1 MNRTRI
7 LLALAAIPCILHS
20 ALAKRRDLMHRYNV
34 MSGLWTAIL
43 NPVGGPQRSVGAG
56 VRLLTLLCLTN
67 LLLLTACRTT
77 PPATREPGP
86 APAPDTGAPEP
97 IPTPDPGE
105 PMAVVV
111 RPSSVITNSLQHVT
125 YKFELPRKPERGY
138 IIEESLDGEE
148 WLVYGRSSSTE
159 LRNVTVVD
167 ATPDSGREWRVKLP

>member
-1 MNRTRI
+1 MNRGRI
-7 LLALAAIPCILHS
+7 LLTLAPIPCILHS
-20 ALAKRRDLMHRYNV
+20 ELANRRDLMHRYDV
-34 MSGLWTAIL
+34 MSGSWTAIV
-43 NPVGGPQRSVGAG
+43 NPVGGPQRSGGARS
-56 VRLLTLLCLTN
+56 RLLALLFLTH

-77 PPATREPGP
+77 PPATPEPGP
-86 APAPDTGAPEP
+86 VPKPDTGEPQP

-111 RPSSVITNSLQHVT
+111 RPSYAVTNSLQHVT

-159 LRNVTVVD
+159 LRSVTIVD